1 MKIDD
6 IDLKILQI
14 ISVDPGISYR
24 NISKKVNITTPTV
37 IERIIRM
44 EKTGIIRGYFTDV
57 KVEHLN
63 QYREIFLLC
72 IKDVLPKDL
81 MQNQYVKK

>member
-14 ISVDPGISYR
+14 ISVDPRISYR

-37 IERIIRM
+37 IERIKRM

-57 KVEHLN
+57 NFEHLN
-63 QYREIFLLC
+63 QYKEIFLLC
-72 IKDVLPKDL
+72 IKDVLPEDL